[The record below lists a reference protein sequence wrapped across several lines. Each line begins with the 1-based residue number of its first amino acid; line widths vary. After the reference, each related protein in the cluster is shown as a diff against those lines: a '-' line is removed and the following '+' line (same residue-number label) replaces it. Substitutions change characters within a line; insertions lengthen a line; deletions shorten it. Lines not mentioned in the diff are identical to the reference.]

1 MTRVENYFAPLPAT
15 TRGQPVRLTVDP
27 TGTKV
32 VYASGKSI
40 VVRSLEDPSQAWE
53 YTGHTAPTTVAR
65 FSPSGYYVASGDS
78 SGKVRIWDAVNNEHI
93 LKSEFQPIA
102 GRVTDIA
109 WDGESKRVMAVGD
122 GKGGF
127 GHVFTFDSG
136 NSVGTVMGHSKV
148 INACSMRQQR
158 PFRAVTCSDDS
169 TCVFYHGAPYKM
181 ATVLR
186 DHTGFVHDAQYA
198 PSDEYFVTAGAD
210 GKLFLYDGKSGE
222 LVRQVG
228 AQAQGHTGSIYAAAW
243 SPDSTH
249 VVTVSGDRTCK
260 FWDIAAD
267 KLVGSVEMGA
277 GPEHM
282 QVGCAWAGDRIVTL
296 SLNGNLSFLRCG
308 AAAPE
313 RVVTGHQKSIT
324 AATVADGALYTA
336 SYDGRVCA
344 WDLDAGTASVV
355 VGAGSGGAVEAAAA
369 HGATVALASQDNT
382 LRFVAGDSV
391 ARAVPLGAAARSLAF
406 ADDAVVAVLQDDA
419 VALVRD
425 SNVERL
431 AIGGAIRAV
440 AARGTAVAIG
450 FADSHVQLYKLRNSQ
465 LEPTVSIAAH
475 SREITALAFSDDG
488 TMIASGDAGGKIV
501 VSRTDDASTVTTRWG
516 AHTAR
521 VYSIAWAADGDRA
534 VSAAL
539 DGHVIVWS
547 VSTPQHKHIVRNAH
561 LGGAVAAWF
570 IGAQVVS
577 TGADGAVKVWAA
589 AA

>member
-1 MTRVENYFAPLPAT
+1 
-15 TRGQPVRLTVDP
+15 
-27 TGTKV
+27 
-32 VYASGKSI
+32 
-40 VVRSLEDPSQAWE
+40 
-53 YTGHTAPTTVAR
+53 
-65 FSPSGYYVASGDS
+65 
-78 SGKVRIWDAVNNEHI
+78 
-93 LKSEFQPIA
+93 
-102 GRVTDIA
+102 
-109 WDGESKRVMAVGD
+109 
-122 GKGGF
+122 
-127 GHVFTFDSG
+127 
-136 NSVGTVMGHSKV
+136 
-148 INACSMRQQR
+148 
-158 PFRAVTCSDDS
+158 
-169 TCVFYHGAPYKM
+169 
-181 ATVLR
+181 
-186 DHTGFVHDAQYA
+186 
-198 PSDEYFVTAGAD
+198 
-210 GKLFLYDGKSGE
+210 
-222 LVRQVG
+222 
-228 AQAQGHTGSIYAAAW
+228 
-243 SPDSTH
+243 PDSTH

-260 FWDIAAD
+260 FWNIAAD

-431 AIGGAIRAV
+431 AIGGAVRAV

-450 FADSHVQLYKLRNSQ
+450 FADTHVQLYKLRNSQ

-577 TGADGAVKVWAA
+577 TGADGAVK
-589 AA
+589 